1 MTHGKSPEEMG
12 GTNIDNPNAKGFFAH
27 FIDEIK
33 EQLKGGQPPKTR

>member
-1 MTHGKSPEEMG
+1 MERIVCSEANA
-12 GTNIDNPNAKGFFAH
+12 TNKDPNAKGFFAH